1 LAPLLEIQ
9 DLRVAYGKAAI
20 LKGVSLALEKGEV
33 VGVIGPNGAG
43 KTTLLRAIA
52 GLTPSEGDI
61 RYAGE
66 RINSLPAHRIVRRRV
81 ILCPERRRLF
91 PEMSVRRNLEMGA
104 YLRRD
109 KAEIRRDLEEVLE
122 LFPALGR
129 RLHNQA
135 GTMSGGE
142 QQMLAVARS
151 LMSRPELLMLD
162 EPSFGLAPLVKKA
175 IMQTLLHIRRRGLT
189 ILLSEQ
195 DTKLAFEAV
204 EKAYVLENGRINIAG
219 STESLLA
226 DPHVKEAYLGLA

>member
-1 LAPLLEIQ
+1 MAPLLEIQ
-9 DLRVAYGKAAI
+9 DLQVAYGKAAI
-20 LKGVSLALEKGEV
+20 LKGVSLALNKGEV

-52 GLTPSEGDI
+52 GLAPSQGEI
-61 RYAGE
+61 RYADQ
-66 RINSLPAHRIVRRRV
+66 RISGLPAHQIVRRGI

-91 PEMSVRRNLEMGA
+91 PEMTVRRNLEMGA

-109 KAEIRRDLEEVLE
+109 KAQVQRDLEEMLE

-129 RLHNQA
+129 RLRNQA

-151 LMSRPELLMLD
+151 LMSRPDLFMLD

-175 IMQTLLHIRRRGLT
+175 IMQTLLHIRGRGLT

-219 STESLLA
+219 STQDLLA